1 MHLGVGVTNSQIQK
15 HTNLETHT
23 PKFFWSRILFGWFSS
38 SPPLFLTVAGSDNL
52 CPHHH
57 KISAQN
63 HVWNN
68 WVWEKNESEAGVG
81 GSHWRS
87 QHYHYLCLLSSSICW
102 MHKTV
107 FFMICRDYRGDP
119 RIPNKDLVLV
129 HYADCSPLS
138 FKVTKVTTRSN
149 QCQNGVIVRRM
160 RTKDWKLFMRRM
172 LAEATMGCRYWGWRH
187 WGCRLSN
194 LSCSCKSAVAPVR
207 WSMPPGYPHPV
218 TSFPQ
223 YLTRPSTS
231 P

>member
-1 MHLGVGVTNSQIQK
+1 MKQRTQDTLVICLQAYLPIDNAPGPMHLGVGVTNSQIQK

-107 FFMICRDYRGDP
+107 FFMICRLPRRSQDP
-119 RIPNKDLVLV
+119 
-129 HYADCSPLS
+129 
-138 FKVTKVTTRSN
+138 
-149 QCQNGVIVRRM
+149 Q
-160 RTKDWKLFMRRM
+160 
-172 LAEATMGCRYWGWRH
+172 
-187 WGCRLSN
+187 
-194 LSCSCKSAVAPVR
+194 
-207 WSMPPGYPHPV
+207 
-218 TSFPQ
+218 
-223 YLTRPSTS
+223 
-231 P
+231 